1 MAEDE
6 DAHDTERAWA
16 EDEDAPDTRST
27 SPVVER
33 RSDALLGF
41 TVGAKVWH
49 IPFKLDAR
57 VMQLAAAG
65 DFMNKGKVLI
75 EWEKVE
81 KKKKSKVQRWC
92 NPTDLELVRTSPR
105 KAARIRPWRRRRARH
120 Q

>member
-1 MAEDE
+1 MGDEVDQELDAIDRLIAEDAANERAWAEDE

-49 IPFKLDAR
+49 IPFKIDAQ

-65 DFMNKGKVLI
+65 DFMTGYAKQVFFGTVG
-75 EWEKVE
+75 
-81 KKKKSKVQRWC
+81 
-92 NPTDLELVRTSPR
+92 
-105 KAARIRPWRRRRARH
+105 RH
-120 Q
+120 DPITTL